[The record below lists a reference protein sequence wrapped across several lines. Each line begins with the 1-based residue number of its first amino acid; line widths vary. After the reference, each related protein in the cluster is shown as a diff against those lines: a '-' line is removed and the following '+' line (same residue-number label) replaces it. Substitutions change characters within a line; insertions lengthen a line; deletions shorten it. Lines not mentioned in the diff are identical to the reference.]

1 MSLKKVEQVKKDRF
15 FRIWDILVYGVIIV
29 VVVALFLAVTLTADK
44 SSLTA
49 ISAYYDN
56 GVAFSYDFEKG
67 ELNIAMPDN
76 VKVEDNGENTLTII
90 FCTNGGSLDKPESY
104 NTIVIDKA
112 ERTVSVTES
121 DCSNRKDCV
130 HTPALKDSSSLIVC
144 SPHHLRILPDDYR
157 DDGQTLPVG

>member
-1 MSLKKVEQVKKDRF
+1 MSLKKVEQEKKDRF

-56 GVAFSYDFEKG
+56 GVAFSYDFEKD

-76 VKVEDNGENTLTII
+76 V
-90 FCTNGGSLDKPESY
+90 
-104 NTIVIDKA
+104 
-112 ERTVSVTES
+112 
-121 DCSNRKDCV
+121 
-130 HTPALKDSSSLIVC
+130 
-144 SPHHLRILPDDYR
+144 
-157 DDGQTLPVG
+157 